1 MAKKRNDPTDK
12 EVFGSLARSYKDE
25 QLSDVLPY
33 SSVEP
38 DFNEELELKLLD
50 DNFDDLDGCD
60 YVDLERFAIRGV
72 D

>member
-1 MAKKRNDPTDK
+1 MAKKRNDPTDE
-12 EVFGSLARSYKDE
+12 EVFGSLSSSYKDE
-25 QLSDVLPY
+25 QSSDVLSY

-38 DFNEELELKLLD
+38 DFNEELELELLD

-60 YVDLERFAIRGV
+60 YADLKRFAIRGV

>member
-1 MAKKRNDPTDK
+1 MAKKRNDPTDE
-12 EVFGSLARSYKDE
+12 EVFGSLSSSYKDE
-25 QLSDVLPY
+25 QSSDVLSY

-38 DFNEELELKLLD
+38 DFNEELELELLD

>member
-1 MAKKRNDPTDK
+1 MAKKRNDPTD
-12 EVFGSLARSYKDE
+12 EVFGSLDRSYKDE
-25 QLSDVLPY
+25 QLSDVLSY

-38 DFNEELELKLLD
+38 DFNEELGLLD

-60 YVDLERFAIRGV
+60 YADLERFAIRGI